1 MKYEYFTDEGQIQ
14 NLVNKLEEKTQKDKM
29 AKIAFCEIAKQHCAM
44 ETDEN
49 NKPTEAVEDMFDD
62 PEMAMNAV
70 ENTDSPMENSMN
82 SQEEDKDTVIE
93 QFSNKVKYGNYL
105 LRMDLVLR
113 SVLYGCLFFV
123 LAHSDTRNFLKKVV
137 SKKMMLPYVT
147 ALVFMIAYYLINLY
161 I

>member
-1 MKYEYFTDEGQIQ
+1 MKYEHFTDDGQKQ
-14 NLVNKLEEKTQKDKM
+14 NLDNKLEEKIGKDKM
-29 AKIAFCEIAKQHCAM
+29 TKNAFCEVAKQYCAM
-44 ETDEN
+44 KTDEN
-49 NKPTEAVEDMFDD
+49 NKPTEAVGDIFDD
-62 PEMAMNAV
+62 P
-70 ENTDSPMENSMN
+70 SSMENLMT
-82 SQEEDKDTVIE
+82 SQEDTVIE
-93 QFSNKVKYGNYL
+93 SFSNKVKYGNYL